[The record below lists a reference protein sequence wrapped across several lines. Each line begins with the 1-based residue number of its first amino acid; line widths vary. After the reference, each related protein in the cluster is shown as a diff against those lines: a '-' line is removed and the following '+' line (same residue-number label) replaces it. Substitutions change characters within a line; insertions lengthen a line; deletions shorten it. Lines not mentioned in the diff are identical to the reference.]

1 MFLTSSSTQTDSCTF
16 PYIPFNPDR
25 LFETDSDL
33 SFFHWI
39 LWRYVVVQS
48 DGGFYVM
55 YIICFEMSAFVTFAQ
70 KLHQICNSRYSIIHA
85 VPVHPR

>member
-1 MFLTSSSTQTDSCTF
+1 MSFTFPSTQTVSCTVS
-16 PYIPFNPDR
+16 YIILNPDR

-48 DGGFYVM
+48 DGGFYVL
-55 YIICFEMSAFVTFAQ
+55 YII
-70 KLHQICNSRYSIIHA
+70 K
-85 VPVHPR
+85 

>member
-1 MFLTSSSTQTDSCTF
+1 MSFTSDFFQTVYLNVK
-16 PYIPFNPDR
+16 YILFNPDH

-48 DGGFYVM
+48 DGGFYVL
-55 YIICFEMSAFVTFAQ
+55 YII
-70 KLHQICNSRYSIIHA
+70 
-85 VPVHPR
+85 

>member
-48 DGGFYVM
+48 DGGFYVL
-55 YIICFEMSAFVTFAQ
+55 YIFECDRELFVKFAQ
-70 KLHQICNSRYSIIHA
+70 KQGSF
-85 VPVHPR
+85 